1 MTTVKF
7 PSGVGRAGCP
17 GNGKIILSKAEV
29 SDNGFTGAFPLVR
42 IQWWNSRNK
51 PTAGAYVDLPACDMV
66 ELGVALIDE
75 AVKADPRLKGVLLAQ
90 LAHLARLTSV

>member
-1 MTTVKF
+1 MTIVKF

-17 GNGKIILSKAEV
+17 GSGKIILSQAEIT
-29 SDNGFTGAFPLVR
+29 DNGLAGVFPLVR
-42 IQWWNSRNK
+42 IQWWNSKNR
-51 PTAGAYVDLPACDMV
+51 PTSGAWVSLPTCDMV
-66 ELGVALIDE
+66 EFGVALIEE